1 MSMSFEYDEC
11 PTCGRT
17 MFTEL
22 CGYCEG
28 QIGVRIE
35 EEEKPKS

>member
-11 PTCGRT
+11 PNCGRT

-28 QIGVRIE
+28 QIGVNE
-35 EEEKPKS
+35 ETEK